1 MKLIKEIPGVK
12 ETPLT
17 FIIERFDESTA
28 QNLLAVTVEKA
39 KEVVG
44 VVNEAYKEEW
54 TKHPSKGIRAVFGQW
69 LVNAVRHFV
78 ASIVLCEG
86 VLRKEHDLSVVV
98 DVHYR
103 QIFEIYLQARY
114 YASLDQELQEKYA
127 KKIYAAGCVDYLD
140 KISVRKDD
148 ENMADAYKEVS
159 NKLSSFDKELVNEI
173 MKERKKGSFNWFGKA
188 FSQLAK
194 DVSREGEDLRSIY
207 QIISAE
213 VHGTWNLALDVGNP
227 EPGLLV
233 FRGYPDETTLYV
245 RSAETLY
252 QVTNYYM
259 RLWNVIAKSVGAQEV
274 YYVDESEG
282 E

>member
-1 MKLIKEIPGVK
+1 MI
-12 ETPLT
+12 
-17 FIIERFDESTA
+17 
-28 QNLLAVTVEKA
+28 VEKA

-44 VVNEAYKEEW
+44 VVTGAYKDEW
-54 TKHPSKGIRAVFGQW
+54 TKHPSKGVRIVFGHW
-69 LVNAVRHFV
+69 LVNAVRHFH
-78 ASIVLCEG
+78 ATILLCEG
-86 VLRKEHDLSVVV
+86 VLQKEHDLSVVV

-114 YASLDQELQEKYA
+114 YASLDQGLQEKYA
-127 KKIYAAGCVDYLD
+127 KKIYAAGCVDYLE

-148 ENMADAYKEVS
+148 ENMADAYTEVS
-159 NKLSSFDKELVNEI
+159 NKLSGFDKELVDEI

-213 VHGTWNLALDVGNP
+213 VHGTWNLALDVDNP
-227 EPGLLV
+227 EPDLLV
-233 FRGYPDETTLYV
+233 FRGYPDETTLYI
-245 RSAETLY
+245 RSAEILY

-274 YYVDESEG
+274 YYVDESE
-282 E
+282 